1 MARGN
6 IWIQDKSR
14 FLRIKTRGGEKEKEK
29 SRRPQESGR
38 SQQQP
43 LKSISDVD
51 ALLRT
56 VVYLFLEAKTWKRM
70 YRDWG
75 GGFGGVEKV
84 VDDFI
89 TGSALKGEL
98 LEAESI

>member
-1 MARGN
+1 MPRGN
-6 IWIQDKSR
+6 IWLQDKSR

-29 SRRPQESGR
+29 SRRPQQSGR

-56 VVYLFLEAKTWKRM
+56 VVYLFLRSKDMET
-70 YRDWG
+70 DVSGLG
-75 GGFGGVEKV
+75 GEGSGG
-84 VDDFI
+84 
-89 TGSALKGEL
+89 
-98 LEAESI
+98 